1 MNWFKHS
8 MIRQTWRVWLALLL
22 GVATVLGAAA
32 KPTDNP
38 GPISYSAFKLIAERN
53 IFNQNRSVRPPRPV
67 AAKAPRVES
76 FGLSGTLSS
85 GEGTYAFFDGTSS
98 AYRKVLKPGGAIAGY
113 KVTAVEPDVV
123 TLEDGDKKLELRV
136 GTQLTREGEDE
147 WKVAATSVAY
157 ASSSGRKGNSSS
169 SSSHN
174 SKSDSREKSSSK
186 HKHSDTPDSGQ
197 YSKKEISAIL
207 KEEKRALAEELKD
220 YPQEELQD
228 MKYVMNK
235 PVKKGRR
242 KKSR

>member
-1 MNWFKHS
+1 MNT
-8 MIRQTWRVWLALLL
+8 IRQTWRVWVALLL
-22 GVATVLGAAA
+22 GGATGQGTAA
-32 KPTDNP
+32 KSTDNP
-38 GPISYSAFKLIAERN
+38 GAISYSAFKPIAERN
-53 IFNQNRSVRPPRPV
+53 IFDQNRSVRAPRPV
-67 AAKAPRVES
+67 AAKTPRAES
-76 FGLSGTLSS
+76 FGLTGTLDSEK
-85 GEGTYAFFDGTSS
+85 GPYAFFDGTSS
-98 AYRKVLKPGGAIAGY
+98 AYRKVLKPEGTIAGY
-113 KVTAVEPDVV
+113 KVTAIEPNVV

-174 SKSDSREKSSSK
+174 SKSDSRKKSSSK
-186 HKHSDTPDSGQ
+186 HKHSGTPDSGQ

-220 YPQEELQD
+220 YPQEESQD